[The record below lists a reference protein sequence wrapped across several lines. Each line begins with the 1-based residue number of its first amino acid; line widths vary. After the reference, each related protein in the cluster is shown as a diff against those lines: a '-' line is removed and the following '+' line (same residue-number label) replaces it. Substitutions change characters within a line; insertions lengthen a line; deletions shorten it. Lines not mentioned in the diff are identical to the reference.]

1 MEWLKTPK
9 GIRQFFAQL
18 EKENYKVQNRVLLAR
33 YRGKS
38 TCPDCNGTRLRKR
51 GSLGQSR
58 QQNH

>member
-1 MEWLKTPK
+1 MEWFKTSK

-33 YRGKS
+33 YRGKALVL
-38 TCPDCNGTRLRKR
+38 TVMEPDFEKKL
-51 GSLGQSR
+51 LGQSR